1 MNGLPRVVA
10 PVGKVTLLKLGE
22 VQIPENLLQKK
33 VMIKIKIS
41 EKKLEMGVVSRHPH
55 Q

>member
-1 MNGLPRVVA
+1 MQR
-10 PVGKVTLLKLGE
+10 KVTLLKLGD
-22 VQIPENLLQKK
+22 VQIPENLLKK

-41 EKKLEMGVVSRHPH
+41 EKKLQMGVVSRHPH